1 MSAKL
6 LTVHLTT
13 CFILASKYDEIDDQ
27 LVFIN
32 DVQNFYKK
40 HLNLKNMGGVP
51 SYDEIVSCE
60 RQLLAFF
67 EWDLGFVMPIHFV
80 EMFLANGVLF
90 ESEHNKNIKKTKET
104 AKKISLKCYE
114 ILDEM
119 IK

>member
-60 RQLLAFF
+60 R
-67 EWDLGFVMPIHFV
+67 
-80 EMFLANGVLF
+80 
-90 ESEHNKNIKKTKET
+90 
-104 AKKISLKCYE
+104 
-114 ILDEM
+114 
-119 IK
+119 